1 MVDGRVKL
9 RDEPADAF
17 SIIWEGL
24 GTVAFPV
31 KEGCYKSRFA
41 DVDAY
46 VCHIIK
52 SFVRNYIFCTLVAN
66 TGSVSPPQRT
76 IQSLDVKAWG
86 PIVLN
91 GVNQH
96 DICLIPCLNILKF
109 EVEII
114 QKHLTVQMYDMAD
127 LKVTRFVIGGQPFVI
142 PSAAADQEGLMSAND
157 FKKLSGIET
166 GAQANVLEGVKVN
179 GVALSIASKI
189 VDILIATGSTNGTI
203 SVQGVDV
210 PIKGLAA
217 LAYKA
222 NVSADELD
230 AALKTVIDAK
240 AESSEVTELSGKI
253 DVLNGTGAGSVAKV
267 ITDAFNDFATK
278 VSDDG
283 VVNSYKELID
293 WAAEHGGE
301 AAEMTAAISNIE
313 GLLTGIGGEGNP
325 ATVKAAIAAA
335 ISDLNIGN
343 YYTKTQVDTALN
355 GKVDKDGDKVLS
367 QNDFTNTYKEK
378 LDGIAKGATANTYAY
393 DEATQTLTLSGFTAA

>member
-1 MVDGRVKL
+1 
-9 RDEPADAF
+9 
-17 SIIWEGL
+17 
-24 GTVAFPV
+24 
-31 KEGCYKSRFA
+31 
-41 DVDAY
+41 
-46 VCHIIK
+46 
-52 SFVRNYIFCTLVAN
+52 
-66 TGSVSPPQRT
+66 
-76 IQSLDVKAWG
+76 
-86 PIVLN
+86 
-91 GVNQH
+91 
-96 DICLIPCLNILKF
+96 
-109 EVEII
+109 
-114 QKHLTVQMYDMAD
+114 MAD

-179 GVALSIASKI
+179 GVALSIVFKI

-203 SVQGVDV
+203 SVQGVEV
-210 PIKGLAA
+210 SIKGLAA

-230 AALKTVIDAK
+230 AALKAVIDAK

-253 DVLNGTGAGSVAKV
+253 DVLNGTGAGSVAKA

-313 GLLTGIGGEGNP
+313 GLLTGIGGEDNP
-325 ATVKAAIAAA
+325 ATVKAAIAA

-343 YYTKTQVDTALN
+343 YYTKNQVDTALN

-367 QNDFTNTYKEK
+367 QNDFTNAYKEK
-378 LDGIAKGATANTYAY
+378 LDGIAKGATANTY
-393 DEATQTLTLSGFTAA
+393 DPS